1 MEKTISA
8 AEANR
13 KFSQLLREVGQGS
26 SYVVTSHGRPVA
38 RIAPLHSSQP
48 ARTRARKLL
57 LQRLRREA
65 VTKIERWKREDL
77 YD

>member
-1 MEKTISA
+1 MEKTVSA

-13 KFSQLLREVGQGS
+13 KFSQLLRAVGRGS
-26 SYVVTSHGRPVA
+26 SYVVTRHGRPVA
-38 RIAPLHSSQP
+38 RIVPLHSSQA

-57 LQRLRREA
+57 LKRLRREA
-65 VTKIERWKREDL
+65 VREIGRWKHEDL

>member
-1 MEKTISA
+1 MEMKVSA

-26 SYVVTSHGRPVA
+26 SYVMTSYGRPVA
-38 RIAPLHSSQP
+38 RIVPLHSRQA
-48 ARTRARKLL
+48 ARTRTRKLL

-65 VTKIERWKREDL
+65 VTKIGRWKREDL

>member
-26 SYVVTSHGRPVA
+26 TYVVTSHGRPVA
-38 RIAPLHSSQP
+38 RIAPLHSSHAP
-48 ARTRARKLL
+48 RTRARKLL
-57 LQRLRREA
+57 LQRLRREP
-65 VTKIERWKREDL
+65 VTKIGRWKREDL

>member
-1 MEKTISA
+1 MEKTVSA

-26 SYVVTSHGRPVA
+26 TYVVTSHGRPVA
-38 RIAPLHSSQP
+38 RIVPLRSSQA

-65 VTKIERWKREDL
+65 VTKIGRWQREDL

>member
-1 MEKTISA
+1 MEKTVSA

-13 KFSQLLREVGQGS
+13 KLSQLLREVGQGS

-38 RIAPLHSSQP
+38 RIVSLHSSQA
-48 ARTRARKLL
+48 ARTRA

-65 VTKIERWKREDL
+65 VTKIGRWKREDL

>member
-1 MEKTISA
+1 MEKTVSA

-13 KFSQLLREVGQGS
+13 KFSQLLREVGRGS
-26 SYVVTSHGRPVA
+26 SYVVTRHGRPVA
-38 RIAPLHSSQP
+38 RIVPLPSSQA

-65 VTKIERWKREDL
+65 VREIGRWKHEDL